1 MTVMKIDYCETAEF
15 KKDFKRLAKRF
26 KTLTE
31 DIQTAKRNAIEL
43 YHLLKIDNQSVVQ
56 IKDIKSNEVA
66 FYKLKK
72 FACKSLKGKGV
83 RSGIRIIYA
92 YRESLSRVEFIEM
105 YYKSD
110 KENENRER
118 IKAYLRAETKI

>member
-1 MTVMKIDYCETAEF
+1 MKIDYCETAEF
-15 KKDFKRLAKRF
+15 KKDFKKPAKRF
-26 KTLTE
+26 KTLSE

-43 YHLLKIDNQSVVQ
+43 FHLLKIDNQSVFQ
-56 IKDIKSNEVA
+56 IKDIKSDEVE

-83 RSGIRIIYA
+83 QSGIRIIYA
-92 YRESLSRVEFIEM
+92 YHQSRSRIEFIEM
-105 YYKSD
+105 YYKGD

-118 IKAYLRAETKI
+118 IKAYLKAEIQT

>member
-1 MTVMKIDYCETAEF
+1 MKIDYCETAEF

-105 YYKSD
+105 YYKGD

-118 IKAYLRAETKI
+118 IKAFLRAETKI